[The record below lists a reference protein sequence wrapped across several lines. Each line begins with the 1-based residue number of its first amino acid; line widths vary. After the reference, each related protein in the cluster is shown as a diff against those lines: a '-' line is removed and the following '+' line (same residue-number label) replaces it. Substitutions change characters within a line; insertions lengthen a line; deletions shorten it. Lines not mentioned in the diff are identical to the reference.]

1 MNKSKILFNNRFSIL
16 RLLVVIPF
24 ILLISCQNP
33 ILKDNFSCSIQIK
46 NIDVKSKPSKKAD
59 ERSILPDFSSYDIAN
74 FTSYQFTYAYTED
87 EIQTNPSVSF
97 DTLELLNLM
106 LKETTFTSN
115 TVYLKILAQDNV
127 LNQYYDVKKVTLSE
141 GQNDV
146 SFELVPLSGKGNLL
160 YTIEYSNDVNHYKYV
175 LTNIADNSV
184 IEDTGDL
191 QSNSAKTFSLVI
203 NDINHGQYKLEVS
216 FYATS
221 DETEILNK
229 LVTIVH
235 IAPGI
240 TSTATAKDDKAIKIN
255 SWYNIQFV
263 PNEGTLVS
271 GQTLP
276 TIYTSKKGL
285 PSLPSF
291 ERTGYVFG
299 GWYENSDFSGS
310 KIDSIPAGTKED
322 KILYA
327 QWILNSTTYYVSQ
340 SGSDISGTGTQTD
353 PCKTIKGAITK
364 ISLLNLTSSD
374 FTVLVDGTLTGQQE
388 IPYTFNGRSIT
399 ISGVTGNTTDI
410 LDANG
415 ADSATT
421 LSIYTSCSVTIR
433 NLKITGGTQSGIYV
447 YMNGNLTLGENC
459 LVTDNSSSNNG
470 GGINTSSST
479 SITLMSNASIT
490 KNTASNGGA
499 IFLSNGGN
507 LDLQDDALITANT
520 ATVHGSAVCLYKSS
534 ISLGE
539 DAQITN
545 STTAPQDIY
554 FSTNEEYIFISSDLT
569 NDQAPITLCSYNTE
583 VGYVLEANDDATIAA
598 NYNKFS
604 ITQPADDTTY
614 QWLISNTGALTA
626 RPYCLSVYVG
636 ADGDDSNDGLTEDAA
651 VPTLSKAL
659 YILNNLSETYDAYAI
674 IINGEV
680 SCQEAEINITNS
692 NITALT
698 IQGKTNADTDSLTGN
713 DSYRVLTINTT
724 IPVTLKNL
732 KVCNGFSDG
741 SNGAGIY
748 SQNFTTITLD
758 SCIISDNVVNNSSG
772 AGIYL
777 IGDTSGTN
785 EYYLDIENTSIN
797 NNTIKHTDSIGSYSG
812 AGLMIVNSKVNVTIS
827 GNSNI
832 SQNIIDSTT
841 AAADTPSDTGAG
853 IFLGNKAITVIKDS
867 VTFSENEFLTDTSKA
882 TNTCGGGLYLHGGKL
897 TIQDNVSF
905 DFNSANNGGA
915 IYIGYNEI
923 PTVYICGNTS
933 FTNNIAS
940 LNGSSEEGKGGA
952 IYVDEQ
958 IPSLFIYGN
967 VSIGQNTDDSI
978 SNTADEGGGI
988 YNAGNTYI
996 GMSSTST
1003 FSEFTGFISHN
1014 QASTGGGIK
1023 NLYNLEIHSGTISAN
1038 TATYSGGGIYQ
1049 YQGSYVP
1056 TLTITGGTIDSNTCG
1071 TSGNGSGLYF
1081 EHGDCLLSGTALF
1094 TNNEIYLQNG
1104 IKITVNEIFPSGTEI
1119 VATIVP
1125 YTYSENPQVLTGDA
1139 VSTEYTHFDLMDS
1152 DYKIDS
1158 DGKVQSN

>member
-1 MNKSKILFNNRFSIL
+1 M
-16 RLLVVIPF
+16 
-24 ILLISCQNP
+24 
-33 ILKDNFSCSIQIK
+33 
-46 NIDVKSKPSKKAD
+46 
-59 ERSILPDFSSYDIAN
+59 PDFSSYDIAN

-106 LKETTFTSN
+106 LKETSFTSN
-115 TVYLKILAQDNV
+115 TVYLKILAEDNV

-191 QSNSAKTFSLVI
+191 QNNSTKTFSLAI

-255 SWYNIQFV
+255 SWYNVQFV
-263 PNEGTLVS
+263 PNDGTLVS

-299 GWYENSDFSGS
+299 GWYEQSDFSGS
-310 KIDSIPAGTKED
+310 KIDSIPAGAKED

-327 QWILNSTTYYVSQ
+327 QWILNSTTYYVRQ
-340 SGSDISGTGTQTD
+340 DGSDISGTGTQTN
-353 PCKTIKGAITK
+353 PCKTIEGAITK

-388 IPYTFNGRSIT
+388 IPSTFNGRSIT
-399 ISGVTGNTTDI
+399 ISGVTGNSTDI

-415 ADSATT
+415 ASSVAT
-421 LSIYTSCSVTIR
+421 LSISTSCPVTIR

-447 YMNGNLTLGENC
+447 GMNGNLTLGQNS
-459 LVTDNSSSNNG
+459 LVTENSSSTNG
-470 GGINTSSST
+470 GGISTSFST
-479 SITLMSNASIT
+479 SITLMSDASIT

-499 IFLSNGGN
+499 IFLSQGGN
-507 LDLQDDALITANT
+507 LNLQDDASITENT

-534 ISLGE
+534 ISLGAN
-539 DAQITN
+539 AQITN

-554 FSTNEEYIFISSDLT
+554 FSTNEEYISISSDLT
-569 NDQAPITLCSYNTE
+569 YEQAPITLCSYNTD
-583 VGYVLEANDDATIAA
+583 VGYVLAANDDAMIAA
-598 NYNKFS
+598 NYDKFS
-604 ITQPADDTTY
+604 ITQPEGDTTY

-626 RPYCLSVYVG
+626 RPYVLLVYVG
-636 ADGDDSNDGLTEDAA
+636 ADGDDSNDGLTEDTA

-659 YILNNLSETYDAYAI
+659 DILNNLSETYDAYTI

-680 SCQEAEINITNS
+680 SCQDAEINITNS

-698 IQGKTNADTDSLTGN
+698 IQGKTNADTDSLTGK

-748 SQNFTTITLD
+748 SENFSTITLD
-758 SCIISDNVVNNSSG
+758 SCIICNNIVNDGSG
-772 AGIYL
+772 AGISLSGGITTSYERYL
-777 IGDTSGTN
+777 YVKD
-785 EYYLDIENTSIN
+785 TSIN
-797 NNTIKHTDSIGSYSG
+797 DNKINHTNSTGSFSG
-812 AGLMIVNSKVNVTIS
+812 AGLFLENIPVNISIS
-827 GNSNI
+827 GSSII
-832 SQNIIDSTT
+832 SQNKIDSTT
-841 AAADTPSDTGAG
+841 AAATAPSDTGAG
-853 IFLGNKAITVIKDS
+853 IFLGNNAITVIKDS
-867 VTFSENEFLTDTSKA
+867 VTFSENEFLTDTSIA
-882 TNTCGGGLYLHGGKL
+882 TNTCGGGLYIHGGTL

-915 IYIGYNEI
+915 IYIGKNSS

-940 LNGSSEEGKGGA
+940 LNGSSAQGKGGA
-952 IYVDEQ
+952 IYVDERSSSYVDP
-958 IPSLFIYGN
+958 PSLFIYDN
-967 VSIGQNTDDSI
+967 VSIGQNTDDSV

-996 GMSSTST
+996 GMSNTST

-1023 NLYNLEIHSGTISAN
+1023 NLYNLEIHSGTINAN

-1049 YQGSYVP
+1049 YQNSNVP
-1056 TLTITGGTIDSNTCG
+1056 TLTMTGGTIDSNTCG
-1071 TSGNGSGLYF
+1071 TYGYGSGMYF

-1094 TNNEIYLQNG
+1094 TNNEIYLQND
-1104 IKITVNEIFPSGTEI
+1104 IKITVNDIFPSGTDI

-1125 YTYSENPQVLTGDA
+1125 YSYAENPQVLDGSE
-1139 VSTEYTHFDLMDS
+1139 VSTEYIHFNLQDS
-1152 DYKIDS
+1152 DYVIDS
-1158 DGKVQSN
+1158 DGKVQPN

>member
-1 MNKSKILFNNRFSIL
+1 MNKSKILFNNRFSLL

-33 ILKDNFSCSIQIK
+33 ILKNNFSCSIQIK
-46 NIDVKSKPSKKAD
+46 NIDVKSEPSKKAD

-115 TVYLKILAQDNV
+115 TVYLKIIAEDND

-184 IEDTGDL
+184 IENTGDL
-191 QSNSAKTFSLVI
+191 QSNSAKTFSLAI
-203 NDINHGQYKLEVS
+203 SDINHGQYKLEVS

-221 DETEILNK
+221 DETEFLNK

-240 TSTATAKDDKAIKIN
+240 TSTATAIDDKAIKIN

-263 PNEGTLVS
+263 PNDGTLVS

-299 GWYENSDFSGS
+299 GWYENSNFSGS
-310 KIDSIPAGTKED
+310 KIDSIPAGSKED

-327 QWILNSTTYYVSQ
+327 QWILNSTTYYVRQ
-340 SGSDISGTGTQTD
+340 DGSDILGTGTQTN
-353 PCKTIKGAITK
+353 PCKTINGAITK
-364 ISLLNLTSSD
+364 ISLLNLTSGD

-388 IPYTFNGRSIT
+388 IPSTFNGRSIT

-421 LSIYTSCSVTIR
+421 LSISTSCPVTISK
-433 NLKITGGTQSGIYV
+433 LKITGGTESGIFV
-447 YMNGNLTLGENC
+447 GMGGNLTLGENC
-459 LVTDNSSSNNG
+459 LVTENSSSTNG
-470 GGINTSSST
+470 GGISTSSST

-507 LDLQDDALITANT
+507 LNLQENALITENT

-534 ISLGE
+534 ITLGA

-554 FSTNEEYIFISSDLT
+554 FSTNEEYINISSNLT
-569 NDQAPITLCSYNTE
+569 KEQAPITLCSYNTG
-583 VGYVLEANDDATIAA
+583 VGNILAANDDAMIAA
-598 NYNKFS
+598 NYDKFS

-636 ADGDDSNDGLTEDAA
+636 ADGDDSNDGLTEDTA

-659 YILNNLSETYDAYAI
+659 DILNNLSETYDAYAI

-698 IQGKTNADTDSLTGN
+698 IQGKTDADTDSLTGN
-713 DSYRVLTINTT
+713 EAYRVLKINTT

-741 SNGAGIY
+741 SDGAGIY
-748 SQNFTTITLD
+748 SDNFSTITLD
-758 SCIISDNVVNNSSG
+758 SCIICNNIVNDSDG
-772 AGIYL
+772 AGIFLSGSLTTSYERYL
-777 IGDTSGTN
+777 YVKD
-785 EYYLDIENTSIN
+785 TSIN
-797 NNTIKHTDSIGSYSG
+797 DNKINHTNSTGSFSG
-812 AGLMIVNSKVNVTIS
+812 AGLFLENIPVNISIS
-827 GNSNI
+827 GSSII
-832 SQNIIDSTT
+832 SQNIIDSSTT
-841 AAADTPSDTGAG
+841 TTTSPSDNGAG
-853 IFLGNKAITVIKDS
+853 IFLGNRAITVIKDS
-867 VTFSENEFLTDTSKA
+867 VTFNQNDFI
-882 TNTCGGGLYLHGGKL
+882 TNPDKSNCTEGGAIYLHGGNL
-897 TIQDNVSF
+897 TIQDDVSF

-915 IYIGYNEI
+915 LYIGCNEI
-923 PTVYICGNTS
+923 PTVYICGNTR
-933 FTNNIAS
+933 FTQNMANLS
-940 LNGSSEEGKGGA
+940 GSSEGKGGA
-952 IYVDEQ
+952 IYVENGS
-958 IPSLFIYGN
+958 SLFIYGN
-967 VSIGQNTDDSI
+967 VSIGQNTEDSV
-978 SNTADEGGGI
+978 SNTAYEGGGI

-996 GMSSTST
+996 GMSKTST

-1038 TATYSGGGIYQ
+1038 NATISGGGIYQ
-1049 YQGSYVP
+1049 YKNSYDP

-1081 EHGDCLLSGTALF
+1081 ESGDCLLSGTALF

-1104 IKITVNEIFPSGTEI
+1104 IKITVDDTFPSGTGI

-1125 YTYSENPQVLTGDA
+1125 YSYVGNPQVLDGSE
-1139 VSTEYTHFDLMDS
+1139 VSTEYIHFNLMDS
-1152 DYKIDS
+1152 DYIIDS
-1158 DGKVQSN
+1158 DGKIQSN

>member
-1 MNKSKILFNNRFSIL
+1 MNKSKILFNNRFSLL

-24 ILLISCQNP
+24 VLLISCQNP

-46 NIDVKSKPSKKAD
+46 NIDVKSEPSKKAD

-115 TVYLKILAQDNV
+115 TVYLKIIAEDND

-184 IEDTGDL
+184 IENTGDL
-191 QSNSAKTFSLVI
+191 QSNSAKTFSLAI
-203 NDINHGQYKLEVS
+203 SDINHGQYKLEVS

-221 DETEILNK
+221 DETEFLNK

-240 TSTATAKDDKAIKIN
+240 TSTATAIDDKAIKIN
-255 SWYNIQFV
+255 SWYNVQFV

-299 GWYENSDFSGS
+299 GWYEHSDFSGS
-310 KIDSIPAGTKED
+310 KIDSIPAGSKED

-327 QWILNSTTYYVSQ
+327 QWILNSTTYYVRQ
-340 SGSDISGTGTQTD
+340 DGSDILGTGTQTN
-353 PCKTIKGAITK
+353 PCNTIKGAITK

-374 FTVLVDGTLTGQQE
+374 FTVLVDGTLTGKQE
-388 IPYTFNGRSIT
+388 IPSTFNGQSIT
-399 ISGVTGNTTDI
+399 ISGITGNTTDI

-421 LSIYTSCSVTIR
+421 LSISTSCPVTIS

-447 YMNGNLTLGENC
+447 GMNGKLTLGQNC
-459 LVTDNSSSNNG
+459 LVTENSSSTNG
-470 GGINTSSST
+470 GGISTSSST

-507 LDLQDDALITANT
+507 LDLQENALITENT
-520 ATVHGSAVCLYKSS
+520 VTDHGSAVCLYKSS
-534 ISLGE
+534 ISLGAN
-539 DAQITN
+539 AQITN
-545 STTAPQDIY
+545 SPTAPQDIY
-554 FSTNEEYIFISSDLT
+554 FSTNEEYISISSDLT
-569 NDQAPITLCSYNTE
+569 YEQAPITLCSYNTE
-583 VGYVLEANDDATIAA
+583 VGYVLAANDDATIAA
-598 NYNKFS
+598 NYDKFS
-604 ITQPADDTTY
+604 ITQPEGDTTY
-614 QWLISNTGALTA
+614 QWLISNDGALTA
-626 RPYCLSVYVG
+626 RPYGLLVYVR
-636 ADGDDSNDGLTEDAA
+636 ADGDDVNDGLTEDAP

-659 YILNNLSETYDAYAI
+659 EILNNLSETYNAYAI
-674 IINGEV
+674 VINGEV
-680 SCQEAEINITNS
+680 SCHEEEINITNS

-698 IQGKTNADTDSLTGN
+698 IQGKTNSATDSLTGN
-713 DSYRVLTINTT
+713 EAYRVLKINTI

-748 SQNFTTITLD
+748 SDNFSTITLD
-758 SCIISDNVVNNSSG
+758 SCIICNNIVNDGCG
-772 AGIYL
+772 AGIFL
-777 IGDTSGTN
+777 KGNTSDTN
-785 EYYLDIENTSIN
+785 EYNLYITNTSIN
-797 NNTIKHTDSIGSYSG
+797 NNTIYHTDSIGSYSG
-812 AGLMIVNSKVNVTIS
+812 AGLMIENSKVNVTIS
-827 GNSNI
+827 GTSSI
-832 SQNIIDSTT
+832 SENIIDSTEAT
-841 AAADTPSDTGAG
+841 AYAPSDTGAG
-853 IFLGNKAITVIKDS
+853 IFLGIDAITVIKDS
-867 VTFSENEFLTDTSKA
+867 VTFSENEFKTNTSKA
-882 TNTCGGGLYLHGGKL
+882 TDTCGGGLYLNGGKL
-897 TIQDNVSF
+897 TIQDDVSF

-915 IYIGYNEI
+915 LYIGNNNS
-923 PTVYICGNTS
+923 PTVYICGNTR
-933 FTNNIAS
+933 FTRNIAS

-952 IYVDEQ
+952 IYVDEPT
-958 IPSLFIYGN
+958 PSLFIYGN
-967 VSIGQNTDDSI
+967 VSIGQNTEDSV

-996 GMSSTST
+996 GMSTTST

-1014 QASTGGGIK
+1014 QATTGGGIK

-1049 YQGSYVP
+1049 YQNSYDP

-1081 EHGDCLLSGTALF
+1081 ESGDCFLSGTALF

-1104 IKITVNEIFPSGTEI
+1104 IKITVDDIFPSETGI

-1125 YTYSENPQVLTGDA
+1125 YSYVGNPQVLDGSE
-1139 VSTEYTHFDLMDS
+1139 VSTEYIHFNLMDS

-1158 DGKVQSN
+1158 DGKVQPK